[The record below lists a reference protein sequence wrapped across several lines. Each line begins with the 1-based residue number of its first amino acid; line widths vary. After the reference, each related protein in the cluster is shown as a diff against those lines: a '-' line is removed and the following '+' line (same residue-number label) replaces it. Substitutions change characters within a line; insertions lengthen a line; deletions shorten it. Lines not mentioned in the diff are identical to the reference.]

1 MTGVAHTVALVG
13 AMDTKGDE
21 YAFLRS
27 QLHDLGIA
35 TLLVDTGVSSPTVT
49 PVDIDR
55 FAVAEAGG
63 ETIATLLSQAD
74 RGAAMATMRTG
85 ARVVV
90 NRLAA
95 EGRVHGALGV
105 GGSSGTS
112 IVAHAVT
119 ALPMGMPK
127 LVVSTLAS
135 SDVSPFV
142 GTSDLVMMPSITDLA
157 GLNVISMHVLTNAAA
172 AMAGMVRARS
182 AGMAT
187 QPASAAIGGSMFAN
201 TMPALNQTAALIG
214 DLGVDVVPFHAT
226 RTGGETMES
235 LLSSGLLSGL
245 LDLTTSGLASE
256 LVDSPWAAKPERLT
270 VAGKLE
276 APTVV
281 APGAMDMAVFGGVDS
296 LPEHV
301 RGRLRYVH
309 NASTTL
315 VRTTTAEN
323 AKLGRRMAERLR
335 GAERTCVVCV
345 PLRGFSESGAKGGP
359 FEDRE
364 ADMAFVETLREEATV
379 RLVEVDDSINGAA
392 FAEVVAREFTQLYRA
407 HMATRATA

>member
-1 MTGVAHTVALVG
+1 MTRAAPTVALVG
-13 AMDTKGDE
+13 SMDTKGDE

-27 QLHDLGIA
+27 RLHDLGVA
-35 TLLVDTGVSSPTVT
+35 TLLIDTGINSPSVT
-49 PVDIDR
+49 AVDIDR

-63 ETIATLLSQAD
+63 DTIPALLRHAD

-85 ARVVV
+85 ARTVLS
-90 NRLAA
+90 RLAD

-119 ALPMGMPK
+119 ALPMGTPK

-135 SDVSPFV
+135 GDVSPFV

-157 GLNVISMHVLTNAAA
+157 GLNAISEHVLANAAA
-172 AMAGMVRARS
+172 AMAGMMSVRPAHAAARR
-182 AGMAT
+182 
-187 QPASAAIGGSMFAN
+187 ASAAIGGSMFAN
-201 TMPALNQTAALIG
+201 TMPALDQTAALIG
-214 DLGVDVVPFHAT
+214 DLGVDVIPFHAT
-226 RTGGETMES
+226 RTGGETMEA

-270 VAGKLE
+270 VAGRLA

-281 APGAMDMAVFGGVDS
+281 APGGLDMAVFGGVDS
-296 LPEHV
+296 LPERV
-301 RGRLRYVH
+301 RGRLRYAH
-309 NASTTL
+309 NANTTL
-315 VRTTTAEN
+315 VRTTAAEN
-323 AKLGRRMAERLR
+323 AVLGRRVAARLR

-379 RLVEVDDSINGAA
+379 PLVEVDDSINGAA
-392 FAEVVAREFTQLYRA
+392 FAETVAREFTQLYRA
-407 HMATRATA
+407 HLSTRATA